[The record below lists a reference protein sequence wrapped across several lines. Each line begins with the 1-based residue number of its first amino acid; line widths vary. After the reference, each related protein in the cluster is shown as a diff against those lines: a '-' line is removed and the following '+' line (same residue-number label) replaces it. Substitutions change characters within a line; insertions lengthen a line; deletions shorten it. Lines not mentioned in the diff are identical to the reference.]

1 MIPALL
7 LGRKGSVGFPK
18 KNTTKILGRKLA
30 EYPIIHAKNSKY
42 VDKIYLST
50 DDPKLMQIAKKHEIE
65 IIERP
70 DYLCTNNALGEDAFK
85 HGYEVIKERNGN
97 EDIEF
102 IVLLFCNAV
111 TFLAEHIDK
120 GVDALK
126 TDQNLDSAVTVSE
139 YNWYSPVRA
148 RKIGPDG
155 TLQPFIPFENY
166 PKDLKIDCDRNTQG
180 DVYFA
185 DVCVSVVRPRCID
198 DLNYGVLPQKWMG
211 RKIYPIIN
219 WGGLDVDKVWQMPQ
233 IKYWLKHHGFSQ
245 NKSPYDHLI

>member
-1 MIPALL
+1 M
-7 LGRKGSVGFPK
+7 GK
-18 KNTTKILGRKLA
+18 KQK
-30 EYPIIHAKNSKY
+30 
-42 VDKIYLST
+42 V
-50 DDPKLMQIAKKHEIE
+50 E

-70 DYLCTNNALGEDAFK
+70 DYLCTNEALGEDAFK